1 MLLHI
6 QDSLRALT
14 ESNPGLWAKSSSFS
28 FLGSPGLSLAAVQP
42 CCPLQVA
49 VQIAPSPCSWV
60 AHKLR
65 KKKQRPKKRS
75 MILGEEEEEAEDPC
89 KRQWLSNYQ
98 LKEVNIFSLFD
109 EFLEMGT

>member
-6 QDSLRALT
+6 QDSLPALT
-14 ESNPGLWAKSSSFS
+14 ECNPGLWAKSSSFS

-49 VQIAPSPCSWV
+49 VQTAPPPCSWIV
-60 AHKLR
+60 HKLR
-65 KKKQRPKKRS
+65 KKQQRPKKRS
-75 MILGEEEEEAEDPC
+75 MILGEEKEAEDPC

-98 LKEVNIFSLFD
+98 LREVNIFSLFD